1 MTLILLVFFA
11 SYNFDRII
19 FTPADFMRLPYP
31 YLMGGRGGFNLTSS
45 VTFMPG
51 GIRGYEVSSRYRSF
65 VLGAGYLDLGS
76 LKETNEFGE
85 IVGESRPGIFR
96 GFLGTSIT
104 FDNYYF
110 FFSFSHLRTFF
121 RELNLREFWSSWY
134 LSFPLPYDA
143 RLVLSLKMG
152 TFFEP
157 GIGVQ
162 SKFFKVFASARDRSD
177 YSFTMLFNYLHKSFE
192 GKIGFHFDNYFGSK
206 SFKPVFAL
214 SVYPSKKFSLDYYY
228 RYEPSLSDLVGIQ
241 ISLR

>member
-1 MTLILLVFFA
+1 MTLILLIVFA

-19 FTPADFMRLPYP
+19 FTPADFMGLPYP
-31 YLMGGRGGFNLTSS
+31 YLMGERGGFNLTSS
-45 VTFMPG
+45 ITFMPG
-51 GIRGYEVSSRYRSF
+51 GIKGYEMSSWYRSF

-76 LKETNEFGE
+76 LRETNEFGE

-96 GFLGTSIT
+96 GFLGTFLS

-110 FFSFSHLRTFF
+110 FFSFSYLRT
-121 RELNLREFWSSWY
+121 LYSDLSLRDFWSSWY
-134 LSFPLPYDA
+134 LSFPLPYNT
-143 RLVLSLKMG
+143 RLNLSLKMG
-152 TFFEP
+152 TFLEP
-157 GIGVQ
+157 GIGIQ
-162 SKFFKVFASARDRSD
+162 SKFFKVFASARGKSD
-177 YSFTMLFNYLHKSFE
+177 YSFTMLFDYLYKSFE
-192 GKIGFHFDNYFGSK
+192 GKMGFRFDNYFGSK